1 MNWLKKAKKSLK
13 EKYNPDTQIDKCE
26 LCVCCFKKYREEYAV
41 DFNDVFLRASNLDS
55 RISGE
60 YSPYYNLIRLNKM
73 YLKRLFQLK
82 TVDDVISHEL
92 EHALIYRIMRR
103 FGFSEEVSDIGSLC
117 VSKPSQFDLKDL
129 REKLHKRK
137 PKKYA

>member
-1 MNWLKKAKKSLK
+1 MNWRKKAKKTLEK
-13 EKYNPDTQIDKCE
+13 KYNIDKQIDKCK
-26 LCVCCFKKYREEYAV
+26 LCSCCFKKYREEYAV
-41 DFNDVFLRASNLDS
+41 DFNGVFLRASNLDC

-92 EHALIYRIMRR
+92 EHALIYRIMWR
-103 FGFSEEVSDIGSLC
+103 FGFSEEASDIGSLC
-117 VSKPSQFDLKDL
+117 VSKPSQYDLKDL
-129 REKLHKRK
+129 RKKLHKK
-137 PKKYA
+137 NPKK